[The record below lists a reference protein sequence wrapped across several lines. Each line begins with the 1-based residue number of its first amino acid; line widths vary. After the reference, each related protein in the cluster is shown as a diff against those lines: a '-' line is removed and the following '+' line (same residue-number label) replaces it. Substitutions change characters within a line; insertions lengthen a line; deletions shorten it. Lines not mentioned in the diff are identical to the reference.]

1 MGTGRAISFI
11 KSTHASI
18 YWQGLFFVSC
28 LETNKKIN
36 KRIKVFSFFSSNVF
50 VSLFFSVDMS
60 DVSLIILRCSN

>member
-28 LETNKKIN
+28 LETQKKKKKN
-36 KRIKVFSFFSSNVF
+36 QGFFVFFLKCFR
-50 VSLFFSVDMS
+50 
-60 DVSLIILRCSN
+60 LIIFFR

>member
-28 LETNKKIN
+28 LEKKKI
-36 KRIKVFSFFSSNVF
+36 KESRFFRFFPQMFSSHY
-50 VSLFFSVDMS
+50 FFP
-60 DVSLIILRCSN
+60 LI